1 MQRPSDYEPGEYPLM
16 KNSKYLSDVLDTSS
30 FVRGKLNVIHAPCGS
45 GKTTA
50 AINTIAALASSS
62 RKALY
67 LIDTSSGR
75 DRLEK
80 NEHLTRPYVFFEVY
94 TSYTS
99 FPVPE
104 DEIPDK
110 VVVATYAKFGMWVAD
125 NPNFAANFEVII
137 CDEAHNLIEYCR
149 YTPGPTPISRAR
161 DALCRAAKG
170 SKTLVVA
177 MTATPDALEHMKC
190 PQHLVPIDTS
200 ELRQYE
206 NHSIV
211 RYASLKGLI
220 QNLPLQQIGAIFT
233 IQVKQMI
240 EIADLAASC
249 SRKPLCIWSP
259 NSKDHALSLEQQKAR
274 AYILEHEEL
283 PPEYDLL
290 IFNAAY
296 ETSINLRGHFDF
308 MIIHHSSSDTIIQ
321 ARGRYRNDLD
331 TLYLLDKECGMVH
344 VPSAY
349 LNRKLYTQDKKALQA
364 ALDIKNDKG
373 NSYPW
378 KHVLPLMESSGYT
391 IQTGRD
397 SSTYMIIQDGPS
409 LGSANRSSQNRTP
422 AFGTCGAS

>member
-1 MQRPSDYEPGEYPLM
+1 M

-30 FVRGKLNVIHAPCGS
+30 FVRGKLNIINTPCGS

-50 AINTIAALASSS
+50 AINTVAALASSP

-75 DRLEK
+75 DRLAN

-94 TSYTS
+94 ASYTS

-104 DEIPDK
+104 GEIPDK
-110 VVVATYAKFGMWVAD
+110 VVVATYAKFGMWVAE
-125 NPNFAANFEVII
+125 NSAFASYFEVII
-137 CDEAHNLIEYCR
+137 CDEAHNLVEYCR
-149 YTPGPTPISRAR
+149 YKSEPNPTSIAR
-161 DALCRAAKG
+161 DALYQAVRG
-170 SKTLVVA
+170 GKTMVIA
-177 MTATPDALEHMKC
+177 MTATPDALEKIKC
-190 PQHLVPIDTS
+190 PQHTIPIDTS

-206 NHSIV
+206 NHNVV

-220 QNLPLQQIGAIFT
+220 QNLPRHQTGAIFT

-240 EIADLAASC
+240 ELADLAASC
-249 SRKPLCIWSP
+249 GRKPLCIWSP

-274 AYILEHEEL
+274 AYILEHEEV

-308 MIIHHSSSDTIIQ
+308 MIIHHSSSDTITQ

-344 VPSAY
+344 VPPAY
-349 LNRKLYTQDKKALQA
+349 TNRKLYTTDKKALQA

-378 KHVLPLMESSGYT
+378 KHVLPLMESCGYT
-391 IQTGRD
+391 VHTGRD
-397 SSTYMIIQDGPS
+397 SGTYMIIESGPS
-409 LGSANRSSQNRTP
+409 LGSTNRAT

>member
-1 MQRPSDYEPGEYPLM
+1 M
-16 KNSKYLSDVLDTSS
+16 KNTKYLSDVLDTSS
-30 FVRGKLNVIHAPCGS
+30 FIRGKLNVINTPCGS

-50 AINTIAALASSS
+50 AINTIAALVSSP

-80 NEHLTRPYVFFEVY
+80 NEYLTRPYVFFEVY

-99 FPVPE
+99 FPIPE
-104 DEIPDK
+104 GEIPDK

-125 NPNFAANFEVII
+125 NPNFATNFEVII

-149 YTPGPTPISRAR
+149 YKSEPNPTSIAR

-170 SKTLVVA
+170 GKTLVIA
-177 MTATPDALEHMKC
+177 MTATPDLLEYMNC
-190 PQHLVPIDTS
+190 PQHIIPIDTS

-211 RYASLKGLI
+211 RYASIKGLI

-240 EIADLAASC
+240 ELADLAASC
-249 SRKPLCIWSP
+249 GRKPLCIWSP

-274 AYILEHEEL
+274 AYILEHEEV

-308 MIIHHSSSDTIIQ
+308 MIIHNSSSDTITQ

-331 TLYLLDKECGMVH
+331 TLYLLDKECGQVH
-344 VPSAY
+344 VPPAFM
-349 LNRKLYTQDKKALQA
+349 NHKLYTTDKKTLQT

-373 NSYPW
+373 NAYPW
-378 KHVLPLMESSGYT
+378 KHVFPLMESSGYT
-391 IQTGRD
+391 IITGRD
-397 SSTYMIIQDGPS
+397 THIYTIIEGGPCF
-409 LGSANRSSQNRTP
+409 GSANQST
-422 AFGTCGAS
+422 AFGTFGAS

>member
-1 MQRPSDYEPGEYPLM
+1 MQHPSDYKTGEHPLM

-30 FVRGKLNVIHAPCGS
+30 FVRGKLNVINTPCGS

-50 AINTIAALASSS
+50 AINTIAALASSP

-94 TSYTS
+94 SSYTL

-104 DEIPDK
+104 GEIPDK
-110 VVVATYAKFGMWVAD
+110 VVVATYAKFGMWVAE
-125 NPNFAANFEVII
+125 NPAFASYFEVII

-149 YTPGPTPISRAR
+149 YESNPTRIAR
-161 DALCRAAKG
+161 DALCQAVRVG
-170 SKTLVVA
+170 KTLVVA
-177 MTATPDALEHMKC
+177 MTATPDALEKMRC
-190 PQHLVPIDTS
+190 PQHIVPIDTS

-206 NHSIV
+206 NHNV
-211 RYASLKGLI
+211 VHYASIKGLI

-240 EIADLAASC
+240 ELAALAASC
-249 SRKPLCIWSP
+249 GRKPLCIWSP
-259 NSKDHALSLEQQKAR
+259 NSNGHPLSLEQQKAR
-274 AYILEHEEL
+274 AYILEHEEV

-378 KHVLPLMESSGYT
+378 KHVLPLMESSGYVVH
-391 IQTGRD
+391 TGRD

-409 LGSANRSSQNRTP
+409 LGSTNRAT